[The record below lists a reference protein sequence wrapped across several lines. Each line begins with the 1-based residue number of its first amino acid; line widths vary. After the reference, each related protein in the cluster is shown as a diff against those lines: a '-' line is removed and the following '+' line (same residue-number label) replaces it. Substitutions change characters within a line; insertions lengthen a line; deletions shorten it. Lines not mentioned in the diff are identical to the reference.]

1 MKGNIM
7 KLTQLLLVAFLFFES
22 VNAQIY
28 KEPKQD
34 EGFFTGGAGLIW
46 IDGQPHYRI
55 SFRPEVSFANFG
67 VGLDLNL
74 DFDSQGKL
82 RNENFNE
89 FTDYLS
95 IIRYV
100 RYGYKN
106 DPLYLKLGA
115 LDYHTIG
122 HGTIINYYNNS
133 PTFDAR
139 KIGLV
144 ADIDFGNFGIESM
157 YGNFAQAGVFGL
169 RGFVRPLK
177 FTDAGNIPIIGNLE
191 IGATYATDFDK
202 YATVLNGN
210 YDYQKGEFIK
220 TEDKGALTI
229 IGFDLGLPLV
239 KTNFTSL
246 LLYFDYNK
254 ISNFGSGM
262 ASGVKLDLSGLGLVE
277 LSARLERRF
286 NQDKYIASYFNS
298 LYEIERF
305 KLDTVN
311 NTFQSKVKFLENIG
325 NDLNGF
331 YGDLLIRV
339 LGLFDIYGAYQRL
352 DKDPKSG
359 ALNLRTDLSPKDGS
373 IVVRAGYDKINIQD
387 EKDLFKLDDRSYL
400 FTELGYKPFQ
410 YMIVSIV
417 YNWTFTPERDG
428 NDKIV
433 GYKPQ
438 KRIEPRVYFVVPF
451 NL

>member
-1 MKGNIM
+1 M
-7 KLTQLLLVAFLFFES
+7 KLYNILLLLILTTHTLYS
-22 VNAQIY
+22 QIY
-28 KEPKQD
+28 KEPRPD
-34 EGFFTGGAGLIW
+34 EGYFTGGAGLIW

-55 SFRPEVSFANFG
+55 SFRPEVSFSNFG

-82 RNENFNE
+82 RSENFNE

-106 DPLYLKLGA
+106 DPVFIKLGA
-115 LDYHTIG
+115 LDYYTLG

-144 ADIDFGNFGIESM
+144 TDINFGSFGFESI
-157 YGNFAQAGVFGL
+157 YGNFAQAGLFG
-169 RGFVRPLK
+169 VRAYINPLH
-177 FTDAGNIPIIGNLE
+177 FTDAKDIPILGNLE
-191 IGATYATDFDK
+191 LGVSYATDFDK
-202 YATVLNGN
+202 NAAVLNGY
-210 YDYQKGEFIK
+210 YDQQKGEFIK
-220 TEDKGALTI
+220 TEDKGALSI
-229 IGFDLGLPLV
+229 YGFDVGLPII
-239 KTNFTSL
+239 KTGFTSL
-246 LLYFDYNK
+246 LLYYDYNK
-254 ISNFGSGM
+254 ISGFGSGM
-262 ASGVKLDLSGLGLVE
+262 ASGVKLDLSGFGLFE
-277 LSARLERRF
+277 LSAKLERRF
-286 NQDKYIASYFNS
+286 NQEKYIPSYFNS
-298 LYEIERF
+298 FYEIERF
-305 KLDTVN
+305 KLDTSS
-311 NTFQSKVKFLENIG
+311 NTFSSKALALQNLSD
-325 NDLNGF
+325 NLNGF
-331 YGDLLIRV
+331 YGDLLVRV

-359 ALNLRTDLSPKDGS
+359 ILNLRTDLSPKEGS
-373 IVVRAGYDKINIQD
+373 IVLRAGYDKVNIQD

-400 FTELGYKPFQ
+400 FTEFGYKPFE

-417 YNWTFTPERDG
+417 YNWTFTPERDS
-428 NDKIV
+428 NDKII

-438 KRIEPRVYFVVPF
+438 KRIEPRVYFVFPF

>member
-1 MKGNIM
+1 M
-7 KLTQLLLVAFLFFES
+7 KLSAILFIIILS
-22 VNAQIY
+22 LQNLIAQIY
-28 KEPKQD
+28 NEPKPD
-34 EGFFTGGAGLIW
+34 EGFITGGAGLIW

-55 SFRPEVSFANFG
+55 SFRPEVSFSNFG

-82 RNENFNE
+82 RKENFNE
-89 FTDYLS
+89 LTDYLS

-106 DPLYLKLGA
+106 DPVYLKLGA
-115 LDYHTIG
+115 LDYYTLG

-139 KIGLV
+139 RIGLV
-144 ADIDFGNFGIESM
+144 ADIDFGNFGFESI
-157 YGNFAQAGVFGL
+157 YGNFAQAGLFGI

-177 FTDAGNIPIIGNLE
+177 FSDAGNIPVIGNLE
-191 IGATYATDFDK
+191 LGASYTTDFDK
-202 YATVLNGN
+202 NATVLSGS
-210 YDYQKGEFIK
+210 YDSQKGEFVK

-229 IGFDLGLPLV
+229 IGFDIGLPIV
-239 KTNFTSL
+239 KSGFTTL

-254 ISNFGSGM
+254 IVNFGSGM
-262 ASGVKLDLSGLGLVE
+262 ASGVKLDLNGLGLVE
-277 LSARLERRF
+277 LSAKLERRF
-286 NQDKYIASYFNS
+286 NQNKYIPSYFNS
-298 LYEIERF
+298 FYEIERF
-305 KLDTVN
+305 KLDTVT
-311 NTFQSKVKFLENIG
+311 NTFSSKALALHNVG

-339 LGLFDIYGAYQRL
+339 LGLFDVYGAYQRL

-359 ALNLRTDLSPKDGS
+359 ILNLRTDVSPKDGS
-373 IVVRAGYDKINIQD
+373 VILRAGYDKINIQD

-400 FTELGYKPFQ
+400 FTELGYKPIP
-410 YMIVSIV
+410 YIIVSIV
-417 YNWTFTPERDG
+417 YNWTFSPERDS
-428 NDKIV
+428 NDNIV

-438 KRIEPRVYFVVPF
+438 KRIEPRMYFVFPINF
-451 NL
+451 

>member
-1 MKGNIM
+1 MKISII
-7 KLTQLLLVAFLFFES
+7 LFWLIFAFQNLFG
-22 VNAQIY
+22 QIY
-28 KEPKQD
+28 KEPKPD
-34 EGFFTGGAGLIW
+34 EGFLTGGAGLIW

-82 RNENFNE
+82 RKENFNE

-100 RYGYKN
+100 RYAYKN
-106 DPLYLKLGA
+106 DPVYVKLGA
-115 LDYHTIG
+115 LDYYTLG

-139 KIGLV
+139 RIGLV
-144 ADIDFGNFGIESM
+144 SDIDFGNFGFESI
-157 YGNFAQAGVFGL
+157 YGNFAQAGLFGL
-169 RGFVRPLK
+169 RGYVRPLK
-177 FTDAGNIPIIGNLE
+177 FTEAGNIPVIGNLE
-191 IGATYATDFDK
+191 LGATYASDFDK
-202 YATVLNGN
+202 NAAVLAGS
-210 YDYQKGEFIK
+210 YDPQKGEFVK
-220 TEDKGALTI
+220 TEDKGALSI
-229 IGFDLGLPLV
+229 IGFDVGLPIV
-239 KTNFTSL
+239 KSGFTTL

-254 ISNFGSGM
+254 IINFGSGM
-262 ASGVKLDLSGLGLVE
+262 ASGVKLDLNGLGLVE
-277 LSARLERRF
+277 LSAKLERRF
-286 NQDKYIASYFNS
+286 NQDKYIPSYFNS
-298 LYEIERF
+298 FYEIERF
-305 KLDTVN
+305 KLDTIN
-311 NTFQSKVKFLENIG
+311 NTFSSKAKALQNVG

-331 YGDLLIRV
+331 YGDLLVRV

-359 ALNLRTDLSPKDGS
+359 IVNLRTDFSPKDGS
-373 IVVRAGYDKINIQD
+373 IVLRAGYDKINIQD

-400 FTELGYKPFQ
+400 FTEFGYKPIP
-410 YMIVSIV
+410 YMVVSIV
-417 YNWTFTPERDG
+417 YNWTFTPERDS
-428 NDKIV
+428 NDKII

-438 KRIEPRVYFVVPF
+438 KRIEPRIYFVYPF

>member
-1 MKGNIM
+1 MKSI
-7 KLTQLLLVAFLFFES
+7 QFLLLSFLFFETI
-22 VNAQIY
+22 NAQIY
-28 KEPKQD
+28 KEPIQD

-55 SFRPEVSFANFG
+55 SFRPEVSFSNFG

-74 DFDSQGKL
+74 DFNSQGKL
-82 RNENFNE
+82 RSENFNE

-106 DPLYLKLGA
+106 DPVYLKLGA
-115 LDYHTIG
+115 LDYYTLG
-122 HGTIINYYNNS
+122 HGTVINNYNNS

-139 KIGLV
+139 RIGLV
-144 ADIDFGNFGIESM
+144 ADIDFGNFGFESI
-157 YGNFAQAGVFGL
+157 YGNFAQAGVFGI
-169 RGFVRPLK
+169 RGFIRPLK
-177 FTDAGNIPIIGNLE
+177 FTEAAEIPVIGNLE
-191 IGATYATDFDK
+191 VGATYATDFDK
-202 YATVLNGN
+202 NSTVLSGY
-210 YDYQKGEFIK
+210 YDSQKGEFVK

-229 IGFDLGLPLV
+229 YGFDLGLPIVKSAFTTLLV
-239 KTNFTSL
+239 
-246 LLYFDYNK
+246 YFDYNK
-254 ISNFGSGM
+254 ISNFGSGI
-262 ASGVKLDLSGLGLVE
+262 ASGVKLDLNGLGLVE
-277 LSARLERRF
+277 LSAKLERRF
-286 NQDKYIASYFNS
+286 NQDKYIPSYFNS
-298 LYEIERF
+298 FYEIERF
-305 KLDTVN
+305 KLDTLN
-311 NTFQSKVKFLENIG
+311 NNFSSKARVLQNVG

-331 YGDLLIRV
+331 YGDLLVRV

-359 ALNLRTDLSPKDGS
+359 ILNLRTDVSPKDGS
-373 IVVRAGYDKINIQD
+373 IVLRAGYDKVNIQD

-400 FTELGYKPFQ
+400 FTEFGYKPFP

-417 YNWTFTPERDG
+417 YNWTFAPERDS

>member
-1 MKGNIM
+1 M
-7 KLTQLLLVAFLFFES
+7 KLSAILFIIILS
-22 VNAQIY
+22 LQNLIAQIY
-28 KEPKQD
+28 NEPKPD
-34 EGFFTGGAGLIW
+34 EGFITGGAGLIW

-55 SFRPEVSFANFG
+55 SFRPEVSFSNFG

-82 RNENFNE
+82 RKENFNE
-89 FTDYLS
+89 LTDYLS

-106 DPLYLKLGA
+106 DPVYLKLGA
-115 LDYHTIG
+115 LDYYTLG
-122 HGTIINYYNNS
+122 HGTIVNYYNNS

-144 ADIDFGNFGIESM
+144 ADIDFGNFGFESI
-157 YGNFAQAGVFGL
+157 YGNFAQAGLFGI

-177 FTDAGNIPIIGNLE
+177 FSDAGNIPVIGNLE
-191 IGATYATDFDK
+191 LGASYTTDFDK
-202 YATVLNGN
+202 NATVLSGS
-210 YDYQKGEFIK
+210 YDSQKGEFVK

-229 IGFDLGLPLV
+229 IGFDIGLPIV
-239 KTNFTSL
+239 KSGFTTL

-254 ISNFGSGM
+254 IVNFGSGM
-262 ASGVKLDLSGLGLVE
+262 ASGVKLDLNGLGLVE
-277 LSARLERRF
+277 LSAKLERRF
-286 NQDKYIASYFNS
+286 NQNKYIPSYFNS
-298 LYEIERF
+298 FYEIERF
-305 KLDTVN
+305 KLDTVT
-311 NTFQSKVKFLENIG
+311 NTFSSKALALHNVG

-339 LGLFDIYGAYQRL
+339 LGLFDVYGAYQRL

-359 ALNLRTDLSPKDGS
+359 ILNLRTDVSPKDGS
-373 IVVRAGYDKINIQD
+373 VILRAGYDKINIQD

-400 FTELGYKPFQ
+400 FTELGYKPIP
-410 YMIVSIV
+410 YIIVSIV
-417 YNWTFTPERDG
+417 YNWTFSPERDS
-428 NDKIV
+428 NDNIV

-438 KRIEPRVYFVVPF
+438 KRIEPRMYFVFPINF
-451 NL
+451 